1 MEINQ
6 LIHNS
11 QNGDKNAFGKLVLM
25 MGDYVFSVVF
35 RLVNNETEAEDI
47 AQNVFVKAWQN
58 INKYNEAKGKFSTW
72 LYTIATRMALDHLK
86 TNRAQIDLLNII
98 ESEDD
103 IEKDIDLKLLGQLLH
118 SATGHLSPQQKL
130 VFVLRDLEEMD
141 VGEVVQITG
150 FSEKKIKDNLYVAR
164 KKVKE
169 VLSKILKVG

>member
-6 LIHNS
+6 LIHKS
-11 QNGDKNAFGKLVLM
+11 QKGDQNAFGKLVLM

-35 RLVNNETEAEDI
+35 RLVNNELEAEDI

-72 LYTIATRMALDHLK
+72 LYTIATRIALDHLK
-86 TNRAQIDLLNII
+86 TNHAQINLPNTI
-98 ESEDD
+98 ESDDD
-103 IEKDIDLKLLGQLLH
+103 IEKDLDLKLLGELLNT
-118 SATGHLSPQQKL
+118 ATGHLSPQQKL

-141 VGEVVQITG
+141 VDEVVQITG
-150 FSEKKIKDNLYVAR
+150 YSEKKIKDNLYVAR